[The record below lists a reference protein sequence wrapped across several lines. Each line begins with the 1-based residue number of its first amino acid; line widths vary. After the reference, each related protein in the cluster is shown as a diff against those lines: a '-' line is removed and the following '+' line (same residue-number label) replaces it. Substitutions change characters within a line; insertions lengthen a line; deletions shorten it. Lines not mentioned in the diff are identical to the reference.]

1 MLINVPITNPVQA
14 ITFSYFFLI
23 TLLERYCKPKVLLNQ
38 VLDWKVFQGENSH

>member
-23 TLLERYCKPKVLLNQ
+23 TLVERYCKPKVLLNQ